1 MPAAAKLSTCLR
13 YVRNNQLGRVSP
25 LYLPPSL
32 EERVV
37 VVVLIR
43 CGGRFAKL
51 PTGESATPARTLRC
65 EWRFFPPDCL
75 RSGWFREGEGK
86 GENKSPPHSLS
97 SAPLF
102 HRPPH
107 IKPIAIKI

>member
-25 LYLPPSL
+25 LYPP

-43 CGGRFAKL
+43 CGGRFVKL

-65 EWRFFPPDCL
+65 EWRFSLTIVCGRVGFERGRERGRTKALPTLSPRR
-75 RSGWFREGEGK
+75 RSFI
-86 GENKSPPHSLS
+86 
-97 SAPLF
+97 APRISNRLQ
-102 HRPPH
+102 
-107 IKPIAIKI
+107 